1 MLFGGNLEGFAPAL
15 PPHAALLSPS
25 YELEVL
31 LFALCAPAWVPR
43 AGSVALGLAAHAQLV
58 AEGQQVPSRQHPQAL
73 ASPEPRGTRSC
84 SVPRPVPLAGADD
97 VQGCPG
103 RPAPSLSPERKR
115 WQAAHGSVPT
125 STRPWGSKA
134 KLHVGA
140 GRNRP
145 PTHHPHP
152 GPNGTEGGQNRL
164 TGDNS
169 SLPHPAVLWG
179 GPRWQ

>member
-1 MLFGGNLEGFAPAL
+1 MLFGGNLEGFVPAL

-43 AGSVALGLAAHAQLV
+43 AGSVALGLAAHAQPV

-84 SVPRPVPLAGADD
+84 SMPRPVPLAGADV

-103 RPAPSLSPERKR
+103 RPAPSLSPERRR

-125 STRPWGSKA
+125 SPGHGEAKQSCMWGQA
-134 KLHVGA
+134 GTAPPLTTPTPALMALRGA
-140 GRNRP
+140 EQAHG
-145 PTHHPHP
+145 
-152 GPNGTEGGQNRL
+152 
-164 TGDNS
+164 
-169 SLPHPAVLWG
+169 
-179 GPRWQ
+179 